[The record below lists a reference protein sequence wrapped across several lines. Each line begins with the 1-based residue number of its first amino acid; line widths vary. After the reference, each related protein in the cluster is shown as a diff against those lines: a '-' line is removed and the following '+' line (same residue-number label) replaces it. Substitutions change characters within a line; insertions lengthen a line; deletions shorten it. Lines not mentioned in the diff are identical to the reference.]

1 MAQVSIEDRFR
12 GSCNLVILHL
22 RRAAQS
28 NDREAGFDTA
38 RNMGMIDAD
47 QEAFIRHCFNL
58 YGRLEQGEPL
68 DEPIT
73 EDLIKRLQLCALSLN
88 TADPA

>member
-1 MAQVSIEDRFR
+1 MAPVSIEDRFR

-28 NDREAGFDTA
+28 NDVERGFDTA
-38 RNMGMIDAD
+38 RSMGMLKPE
-47 QEAFIRHCFNL
+47 QESFLRHCFALNDSL
-58 YGRLEQGEPL
+58 IRGESP

-73 EDLIKRLQLCALSLN
+73 DDLIRQLQACTLSLN

>member
-22 RRAAQS
+22 RRAAKS
-28 NDREAGFDTA
+28 NDIEVGFDTA
-38 RNMGMIDAD
+38 RNMGMLDAD
-47 QEAFIRHCFNL
+47 QEAFIRQCLTLND
-58 YGRLEQGEPL
+58 RLVSGEPI
-68 DEPIT
+68 ETPIT
-73 EDLIKRLQLCALSLN
+73 DDLIKRLQICALSLN